1 MDRESADADPDH
13 QKMIIIEC
21 HNHRA
26 KRLFTLTFILGL
38 GLLSLACGSSASY
51 IAKGEEYLA
60 KRKFHDAMMQFR
72 TAAEYDG
79 GSAKAHWGLARAYEN
94 LGMFNETLDELRKTV
109 ELDDTNLEAKA
120 KVGTY
125 FLLVDP
131 PLTAEAQTIRDEIF
145 AANENFIE
153 GHLLTASI
161 MATQGKP
168 DKEIVTAVE
177 KAIAIDPTR
186 IEPYI
191 ALQRMYMTRE
201 NSEEAEK
208 AIKRGIEANPSSPKG
223 HTEYG
228 RFLGYLSR
236 DKESEEEFLK
246 AITLDPGDIESR
258 EALADFYVT
267 SRQFEKAE
275 RAYLDLV
282 AVQENSPESRLELA
296 GFYVDADRTD
306 EAIATLDAIVAEVPD
321 YALAR
326 YRLGSIYLDKRDVA
340 KVNEHVEHL
349 LTINNNDTEALLLR
363 AKARLQENKPEE
375 AAKDAEDVLKKT
387 PSGKEPLFVMAQA
400 RLAAGQIDQANA
412 FITDLERYHPTYLR
426 AGLLRIQSAFTAGDI
441 AAAHKLSN
449 DLFKRVEAFQ
459 PNAEFDPQALRD
471 LRIRAISS
479 RGLASLQL
487 NKMDEALYDLGY
499 AVELSP
505 RSSTAKV
512 NYAKAQVAS
521 GKTEEALKLYESAHL
536 NDKFNFDAISG
547 VIGTLIKLGKHTEA
561 LERVAAFE
569 SENSGRGDV
578 LAGLSFLRSTVHTAQ
593 KNNAAAETALLRA
606 IELDAN
612 YFPAYSAYA
621 SLLIEESRSDE
632 AVAQYK
638 AVLEKRPSPQVYT
651 LLGIVEDSRG
661 NTTVAEAAYR
671 RALELAPET
680 PIAGNNLAWIIAEH
694 NGNLDEALQLA
705 TMAATKGQG
714 VAGFYDTLGWVY
726 LKKGLHSP
734 AVEQFRKAV
743 ALDDAAAK
751 SSGGQSNAGYRV
763 RLGMALAK
771 AGDKTAARREVE
783 SSLKNL
789 NALTQREL
797 TEARNVL
804 ASL

>member
-1 MDRESADADPDH
+1 MRL
-13 QKMIIIEC
+13 IEC
-21 HNHRA
+21 QHRA
-26 KRLFTLTFILGL
+26 VRAISLTLILVS
-38 GLLSLACGSSASY
+38 GLLSVACGSSASY

-79 GSAKAHWGLARAYEN
+79 GSAQAHWGLARAYEN

-125 FLLVDP
+125 FLLVQP
-131 PLTAEAQTIRDEIF
+131 PLTYEAQKIRDEIF
-145 AANENFIE
+145 AADPNFIE

-168 DKEIVTAVE
+168 DTEIVAAVE

-201 NSEEAEK
+201 NAEEAEN
-208 AIKRGIEANPSSPKG
+208 AIKRGIAANPNSPKG

-246 AITLDPGDIESR
+246 AISLDATDIESR
-258 EALADFYVT
+258 EALAEFYVS
-267 SRQFEKAE
+267 SRQMEKAE
-275 RAYLDLV
+275 RAHLDLV
-282 AVQENSPESRLELA
+282 AIQENSPESRLELA
-296 GFYVDADRTD
+296 EFYANADRSD
-306 EAIATLDAIVAEVPD
+306 EAIATLDGIISDVPD

-326 YRLGSIYLDKRDVA
+326 YRLGSIYLDRRDIP
-340 KVNEHVEHL
+340 KVYEHVDHL

-363 AKARLQENKPEE
+363 AKTRLQENKAEE
-375 AAKDAEDVLKKT
+375 AAKDVEDVLKKI

-412 FITDLERYHPTYLR
+412 FITDLERYHPSYIR
-426 AGLLRIQSAFTAGDI
+426 AGLLRIQSAFSSGDI
-441 AAAHKLSN
+441 QAAHRLSN
-449 DLFKRVEAFQ
+449 EMFRRVETFQ

-479 RGLASLQL
+479 RGMASLQL
-487 NKMDEALYDLGY
+487 GKMEEALYDLGY

-512 NYAKAQVAS
+512 NYAKALIAS
-521 GKTEEALKLYESAHL
+521 GKTDEALKLYEAAYA
-536 NDKFNFDAISG
+536 NDKLNFDAISG
-547 VIGTLIKLGKHTEA
+547 IVSTLIKLNKSTEA
-561 LERVAAFE
+561 LTRITDIE
-569 SENSGRGDV
+569 SQNAGRGDV

-593 KNNAAAETALLRA
+593 KDNAAAETALLKA
-606 IELDAN
+606 IELDSN

-621 SLLIEESRSDE
+621 SLLIGQSRSDE

-638 AVLEKRPSPQVYT
+638 AVLEKRPSAQVYT
-651 LLGIVEDSRG
+651 MLGIVEDSRG
-661 NTTVAEAAYR
+661 NTTEAEAAYR
-671 RALELAPET
+671 RALELTPET
-680 PIAGNNLAWIIAEH
+680 PIAANNLAWIIAEH

-705 TMAATKGQG
+705 TMAATKGQT

-726 LKKGLHSP
+726 MKKGLTSP

-743 ALDDAAAK
+743 AIDEAAAK
-751 SSGGQSNAGYRV
+751 SSGGTSNAGYRV

-797 TEARNVL
+797 TDARNVL